1 VSPRSGGAWT
11 PSAKSDLV
19 KEWDDVARRMPDYL
33 ADREREEGA
42 RFVGIASD
50 GLRWA
55 VFELAGGD
63 LAKLKET
70 QLDPEK
76 PDLFL
81 AWLDGAVALKKELP
95 PDPLTIRLEL
105 GQDSVAYRRASTAL
119 QGLWARLKDE
129 PAVALKRQLWAQLLK
144 LVYGKDVESDALW
157 FQHTFLVV
165 VAKAIAVAVLDL
177 REDDPRQLLSGRAFE
192 AAGIGGAVESD
203 FFDWVVAD
211 RDGEDLVRRI
221 MARWRSHA
229 STQPFRFTGTSPP
242 PRPKPKKL
250 PRRRRC
256 PKACGSSAP
265 ASSSGTLSPKP
276 ESPLASMR

>member
-1 VSPRSGGAWT
+1 VRSISSAVSPRSGGAWT

-95 PDPLTIRLEL
+95 PD
-105 GQDSVAYRRASTAL
+105 
-119 QGLWARLKDE
+119 
-129 PAVALKRQLWAQLLK
+129 
-144 LVYGKDVESDALW
+144 
-157 FQHTFLVV
+157 
-165 VAKAIAVAVLDL
+165 
-177 REDDPRQLLSGRAFE
+177 
-192 AAGIGGAVESD
+192 
-203 FFDWVVAD
+203 
-211 RDGEDLVRRI
+211 
-221 MARWRSHA
+221 RS
-229 STQPFRFTGTSPP
+229 PFV
-242 PRPKPKKL
+242 
-250 PRRRRC
+250 
-256 PKACGSSAP
+256 
-265 ASSSGTLSPKP
+265 SSSGKIRLPIAAPQLLFRGSG
-276 ESPLASMR
+276 RG